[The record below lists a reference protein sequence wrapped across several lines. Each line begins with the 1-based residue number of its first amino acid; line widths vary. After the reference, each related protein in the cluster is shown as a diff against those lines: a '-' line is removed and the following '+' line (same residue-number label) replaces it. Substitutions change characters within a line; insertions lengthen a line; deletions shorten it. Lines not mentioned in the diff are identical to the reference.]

1 MEALYRCVSGLAAGA
16 AALFAPIG
24 PMAATTA
31 AFIGI
36 DFLTGVAADRAAA
49 RREGRTWYFE
59 SREAWRT
66 VLKLA
71 LALTAI
77 AMAWLIDRCVLGFT
91 RLDTARLFAGFI
103 CGVEM
108 WSFLE
113 NAAQLSD
120 ARCFT
125 GCAATPAAAS
135 ERRPDD
141 EPGLENRNP
150 GNIRQSRVRYKGEVR
165 PSRDPEFKQ
174 FESPAWGYRA
184 IFVLLDTYRRRHG
197 LQSLREM
204 ISRWAPPSENRTEA
218 YIRAVADDTGIDPDE
233 PIDTRDRK
241 TMVPVAASISRV
253 ENGVAA
259 DRRQVERGWELFAE

>member
-1 MEALYRCVSGLAAGA
+1 
-16 AALFAPIG
+16 
-24 PMAATTA
+24 MAATTA

-91 RLDTARLFAGFI
+91 RLDTTRLFAGFI

-120 ARCFT
+120 APLF
-125 GCAATPAAAS
+125 
-135 ERRPDD
+135 RR
-141 EPGLENRNP
+141 LR
-150 GNIRQSRVRYKGEVR
+150 RY
-165 PSRDPEFKQ
+165 
-174 FESPAWGYRA
+174 A
-184 IFVLLDTYRRRHG
+184 RRRIG
-197 LQSLREM
+197 K
-204 ISRWAPPSENRTEA
+204 EA
-218 YIRAVADDTGIDPDE
+218 GR
-233 PIDTRDRK
+233 
-241 TMVPVAASISRV
+241 
-253 ENGVAA
+253 
-259 DRRQVERGWELFAE
+259 

>member
-77 AMAWLIDRCVLGFT
+77 AMAWLIDRC
-91 RLDTARLFAGFI
+91 
-103 CGVEM
+103 GVEM

-113 NAAQLSD
+113 NAAQPSD
-120 ARCFT
+120 APLF
-125 GCAATPAAAS
+125 
-135 ERRPDD
+135 RR
-141 EPGLENRNP
+141 LR
-150 GNIRQSRVRYKGEVR
+150 RY
-165 PSRDPEFKQ
+165 
-174 FESPAWGYRA
+174 A
-184 IFVLLDTYRRRHG
+184 RRRIG
-197 LQSLREM
+197 K
-204 ISRWAPPSENRTEA
+204 EA
-218 YIRAVADDTGIDPDE
+218 GR
-233 PIDTRDRK
+233 
-241 TMVPVAASISRV
+241 
-253 ENGVAA
+253 
-259 DRRQVERGWELFAE
+259 

>member
-36 DFLTGVAADRAAA
+36 DF
-49 RREGRTWYFE
+49 
-59 SREAWRT
+59 
-66 VLKLA
+66 
-71 LALTAI
+71 LTAI

-120 ARCFT
+120 APLF
-125 GCAATPAAAS
+125 
-135 ERRPDD
+135 RR
-141 EPGLENRNP
+141 LR
-150 GNIRQSRVRYKGEVR
+150 RY
-165 PSRDPEFKQ
+165 
-174 FESPAWGYRA
+174 A
-184 IFVLLDTYRRRHG
+184 RRRIG
-197 LQSLREM
+197 K
-204 ISRWAPPSENRTEA
+204 EA
-218 YIRAVADDTGIDPDE
+218 GR
-233 PIDTRDRK
+233 
-241 TMVPVAASISRV
+241 
-253 ENGVAA
+253 
-259 DRRQVERGWELFAE
+259 

>member
-103 CGVEM
+103 CAVEM

-120 ARCFT
+120 APLF
-125 GCAATPAAAS
+125 
-135 ERRPDD
+135 RR
-141 EPGLENRNP
+141 LR
-150 GNIRQSRVRYKGEVR
+150 RY
-165 PSRDPEFKQ
+165 
-174 FESPAWGYRA
+174 A
-184 IFVLLDTYRRRHG
+184 RRRIG
-197 LQSLREM
+197 K
-204 ISRWAPPSENRTEA
+204 EA
-218 YIRAVADDTGIDPDE
+218 GR
-233 PIDTRDRK
+233 
-241 TMVPVAASISRV
+241 
-253 ENGVAA
+253 
-259 DRRQVERGWELFAE
+259 

>member
-77 AMAWLIDRCVLGFT
+77 AMAWLIDRCVLDFT
-91 RLDTARLFAGFI
+91 QLDTARLFAGFI

-120 ARCFT
+120 APLFRQL
-125 GCAATPAAAS
+125 
-135 ERRPDD
+135 RR
-141 EPGLENRNP
+141 
-150 GNIRQSRVRYKGEVR
+150 Y
-165 PSRDPEFKQ
+165 
-174 FESPAWGYRA
+174 A
-184 IFVLLDTYRRRHG
+184 RRRIG
-197 LQSLREM
+197 K
-204 ISRWAPPSENRTEA
+204 EA
-218 YIRAVADDTGIDPDE
+218 GR
-233 PIDTRDRK
+233 
-241 TMVPVAASISRV
+241 
-253 ENGVAA
+253 
-259 DRRQVERGWELFAE
+259 

>member
-36 DFLTGVAADRAAA
+36 DFLTGVAADR
-49 RREGRTWYFE
+49 EGRAWYFE
-59 SREAWRT
+59 SCKAWRT

-120 ARCFT
+120 APLF
-125 GCAATPAAAS
+125 
-135 ERRPDD
+135 RR
-141 EPGLENRNP
+141 LR
-150 GNIRQSRVRYKGEVR
+150 RY
-165 PSRDPEFKQ
+165 
-174 FESPAWGYRA
+174 A
-184 IFVLLDTYRRRHG
+184 RRRIG
-197 LQSLREM
+197 K
-204 ISRWAPPSENRTEA
+204 EA
-218 YIRAVADDTGIDPDE
+218 GR
-233 PIDTRDRK
+233 
-241 TMVPVAASISRV
+241 
-253 ENGVAA
+253 
-259 DRRQVERGWELFAE
+259 

>member
-36 DFLTGVAADRAAA
+36 DRAAA

-120 ARCFT
+120 APLF
-125 GCAATPAAAS
+125 
-135 ERRPDD
+135 RR
-141 EPGLENRNP
+141 LR
-150 GNIRQSRVRYKGEVR
+150 RY
-165 PSRDPEFKQ
+165 
-174 FESPAWGYRA
+174 A
-184 IFVLLDTYRRRHG
+184 RRRIG
-197 LQSLREM
+197 K
-204 ISRWAPPSENRTEA
+204 EA
-218 YIRAVADDTGIDPDE
+218 GR
-233 PIDTRDRK
+233 
-241 TMVPVAASISRV
+241 
-253 ENGVAA
+253 
-259 DRRQVERGWELFAE
+259 